1 MLVVTDQARKRR
13 DHIQHR
19 RRRPR
24 RSAASP
30 TPSTEEPIDATSQQP
45 IAERPPACR
54 RGPFTVAI
62 PSFMPGLPPRSARGF
77 VGWRGARF
85 AKDSGGDR
93 RGAARVLDRRLLGG
107 DGDATGRDHRG
118 NCRRLSQAGIPP
130 RVSTSSP
137 AAKPCSCLTRRR
149 TCPWRV
155 RPWRMT
161 TEDAGPLEQEPVTD
175 VHEQVVE
182 ADGVLTEQADEAA
195 PAPDPAPVAPAPAPD
210 GPDVATMPAENE
222 SQHAEEDAGP
232 RAEGGQVRHA
242 RLGRGANADAQAKS
256 RSDSSVA
263 APAPESPPAVEAV
276 PVAEPTAAAQP
287 APAPTEPATTRVA
300 SYEAAGGAARRG
312 RFRTVQ
318 PGESL
323 WSIAADLLG
332 DRATV
337 PRIAREVNRL
347 WELNDE
353 RIGTGR
359 PDLLF
364 AGTRLR
370 LR

>member
-1 MLVVTDQARKRR
+1 MRPHSNRSLSAHLRVAEDHSRLPFHPSCPVCRR
-13 DHIQHR
+13 DRLAGSLDGEELVSR
-19 RRRPR
+19 RTQAAIAAGLLAFSTGGS
-24 RSAASP
+24 SAAMA
-30 TPSTEEPIDATSQQP
+30 TPPDEIIEGTS
-45 IAERPPACR
+45 EV
-54 RGPFTVAI
+54 VA
-62 PSFMPGLPPRSARGF
+62 
-77 VGWRGARF
+77 
-85 AKDSGGDR
+85 GGD
-93 RGAARVLDRRLLGG
+93 
-107 DGDATGRDHRG
+107 
-118 NCRRLSQAGIPP
+118 
-130 RVSTSSP
+130 P
-137 AAKPCSCLTRRR
+137 AASVDFEPSGETVQL
-149 TCPWRV
+149 PDEAPDMSV
-155 RPWRMT
+155 AGAPVADDD
-161 TEDAGPLEQEPVTD
+161 EDAGPLEQEPVTD

-195 PAPDPAPVAPAPAPD
+195 PAPDPAPVAPEPAPD

-232 RAEGGQVRHA
+232 RAEGGQVRQA

-300 SYEAAGGAARRG
+300 SYEAAGGAARKD